1 MAVTASKDSK
11 PLRATT
17 AALFDP
23 NNCQH
28 LDPAVPELIG
38 ASIGEAQKR
47 LPSILGSKAPV
58 LTPDEAYE
66 ALEEE
71 MAYVKH
77 PLKSYN

>member
-58 LTPDEAYE
+58 LTPDEA
-66 ALEEE
+66 LEEE
-71 MAYVKH
+71 MAYVEY
-77 PLKSYN
+77 PLKSDN